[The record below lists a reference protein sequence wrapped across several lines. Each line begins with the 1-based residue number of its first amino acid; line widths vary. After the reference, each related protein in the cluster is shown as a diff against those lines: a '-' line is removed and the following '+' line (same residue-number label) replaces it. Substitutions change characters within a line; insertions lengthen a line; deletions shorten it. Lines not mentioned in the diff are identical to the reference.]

1 MVFRWMAAVLAL
13 IVLSPTVWAAS
24 TEQSVHEDRARV
36 EKWNRFA
43 DRLYQVHL
51 KRIAAIPVRTE
62 SHVGSYG
69 GDFSAGFHFIETSYF
84 DRASGRLLDR
94 IRVNKAKPKVLHTI
108 ELNIYDRQGRVIRD
122 YTAAYLPRFHNA
134 PYQPLIDLYS
144 YHGKLQAFRQ
154 WDASGEVLREQ
165 CQGSYMGKDV
175 SLSYEDYEM
184 PTDPM
189 QESGVYLACF
199 AALPKTAGK
208 WLNPLSELAPGVD
221 PVGSAG
227 SSDGRIAALSA
238 RLQREPHNAALY
250 VERGDALFVQHDFER
265 AVADYSAAIQIDPHL
280 DRAWFGRGMA
290 LGREGKLDP
299 AIADL
304 SVYLQRHPHSSVGFT
319 KRGIRKVWKGDL
331 RGARRDLEKAIALD
345 ATNSE
350 AHDDLGVLFAR
361 RHEYERAIKNFRIAI
376 QHDSSYAKAYHN
388 LAMTYYLTAKRK
400 SALKFVNDAL
410 ALDPKNR
417 NSLLLK
423 AALLTDLGQDDQA
436 HSLRTEAK
444 QLPAGNWTERLSL
457 E

>member
-1 MVFRWMAAVLAL
+1 MVFRWMAVAIAL
-13 IVLSPTVWAAS
+13 IALSSTAWAAS
-24 TEQSVHEDRARV
+24 TDQAVRVDQARV
-36 EKWNRFA
+36 DKWNRFA

-51 KRIAAIPVRTE
+51 KRIAAVPVRTE

-69 GDFSAGFHFIETSYF
+69 GDYAAGFHFIETSYF

-94 IRVNKAKPKVLHTI
+94 VRVNKAKPKVIHTI
-108 ELNIYDRQGRVIRD
+108 ELNFYDHNGRVIRD
-122 YTAAYLPRFHNA
+122 YTAAYLPNFHNA
-134 PYQPLIDLYS
+134 PYQTLIDLYS
-144 YHGKLQAFRQ
+144 YHGKLKAFRQ

-165 CQGSYMGKDV
+165 CEGSYMGKDV

-189 QESGVYLACF
+189 HESGVYLACF

-208 WLNPLSELAPGVD
+208 WLNPLSELSSGVD
-221 PVGSAG
+221 RVGSAG

-238 RLQREPHNAALY
+238 RLQREPRNAALHAD
-250 VERGDALFVQHDFER
+250 RGDALFAHHDFEH
-265 AVADYSAAIQIDPHL
+265 AVADYSAAIRIDPRL

-331 RGARRDLEKAIALD
+331 RGAKRDLEKAIALD

-361 RHEYERAIKNFRIAI
+361 RHEYERAIENFRIAI
-376 QHDSSYAKAYHN
+376 RHDSSYAKAYHN
-388 LAMTYYLTAKRK
+388 LALTYYLTAKRK
-400 SALKFVNDAL
+400 RALKFVNDAL

-423 AALLTDLGQDDQA
+423 ATLLADLGSNDQA
-436 HSLRTEAK
+436 HRLRAEAN

-457 E
+457 D

>member
-1 MVFRWMAAVLAL
+1 MVIRWIVAFVALFTILPASAAD
-13 IVLSPTVWAAS
+13 SDS
-24 TEQSVHEDRARV
+24 TVHEDHAQV
-36 EKWNRFA
+36 EQWNRFA
-43 DRLYQVHL
+43 DRLYEVHR
-51 KRIAAIPVRTE
+51 KRVAAIPVRVE
-62 SHVGSYG
+62 AREGGYG
-69 GDFSAGFHFIETSYF
+69 GDFSAGFRFVETSYF

-94 IRVNKAKPKVLHTI
+94 IRVNKAKPKILHTI
-108 ELNIYDRQGRVIRD
+108 ELNFYDPQGRVIRD
-122 YTAAYLPRFHNA
+122 YTAAWLPNFHNA
-134 PYQPLIDLYS
+134 PYQTLIDLYS
-144 YHGKLQAFRQ
+144 YHGKLKAFRQ

-165 CQGSYMGKDV
+165 CEGPYMGKDV
-175 SLSYEDYEM
+175 SLSYEDYEI
-184 PTDPM
+184 PTDPW

-208 WLNPLSELAPGVD
+208 WLNPLSELAPGVG

-227 SSDGRIAALSA
+227 SSEGRITALSA
-238 RLQREPHNAALY
+238 RLQREPRNAALY
-250 VERGDALFVQHDFER
+250 IDRGDALFAQHDFEP
-265 AVADYSAAIQIDPHL
+265 AVADYGAAIQIDPRL

-331 RGARRDLEKAIALD
+331 RGAKRDLEKAIALD

-361 RHEYERAIKNFRIAI
+361 RHEYERAIENFRIAI
-376 QHDSSYAKAYHN
+376 RHDSSYAKAYHN
-388 LAMTYYLTAKRK
+388 LAMTYYLTAKPKR
-400 SALKFVNDAL
+400 ALKFVNDAL

-423 AALLTDLGQDDQA
+423 ATLLADLGKDDQA
-436 HSLRTEAK
+436 HRLRTEAK